1 MQIGNAI
8 KSAAKAVVDSSV
20 REFETYVVPVR
31 LQQLYKGYKLRDA
44 SLGEIGMPIDFLD
57 TLVQLADHIYL
68 TGTKSAHSREDSPFA
83 ISLRTVLGEMFQNY
97 KQIDRFDAATGLAF
111 ETRGP
116 FGAVVASAVPP
127 GLERVP
133 VKGPVHPG
141 QARYRLFIIFR
152 GTVPAVGDLYTDDLS
167 TDAKTAAPK
176 LPSSVGN
183 RVGEVAR
190 GFLNTYLSC
199 RTQVVERLLPRG
211 LAFLRKQHREF
222 AESAGKASGPKSAGP
237 VGARAA
243 DHLPADQVELYIL
256 GHSLGGAVAT
266 LCAYDIACR
275 FPGYNPVLVTF
286 GSPPV
291 GNIDFAIDFNKVMVE
306 RSEYHPRTRY
316 LRSIRVVARSVGGH
330 LDPISALPALLPN
343 YIHVNTR
350 VMIPTSAR
358 YGLSTHLLKDSYIPA
373 LMPGAK

>member
-1 MQIGNAI
+1 MEIGNAI

-20 REFETYVVPVR
+20 RDFETYVVPVR

-44 SLGEIGMPIDFLD
+44 SLEQTGMPIDFLD
-57 TLVQLADHIYL
+57 SLVQLADHIYL
-68 TGTKSAHSREDSPFA
+68 TGTKRAHSREDGPFA
-83 ISLRTVLGEMFQNY
+83 ISLRTMLGEMFQNY
-97 KQIDRFDAATGLAF
+97 RQIDRFDAATGLAF

-116 FGAVVASAVPP
+116 FGAVVAGAVSP

-190 GFLNTYLSC
+190 GFLNTYVSC
-199 RTQVVERLLPRG
+199 RSEVVERLLPRG
-211 LAFLRKQHREF
+211 LAFLRKQHRQF
-222 AESAGKASGPKSAGP
+222 AESVAKASGPKPAGR
-237 VGARAA
+237 VGAGAGV
-243 DHLPADQVELYIL
+243 HLPSDQVELYIL

-266 LCAYDIACR
+266 LSAYDIACR

-291 GNIDFAIDFNKVMVE
+291 GNIDFALDFNKVMVE
-306 RSEYHPRTRY
+306 RQRISPTDPVSPEHPRGRP
-316 LRSIRVVARSVGGH
+316 IRRGPSRPDLG
-330 LDPISALPALLPN
+330 LTCALAELHPRQYAQ
-343 YIHVNTR
+343 
-350 VMIPTSAR
+350 S
-358 YGLSTHLLKDSYIPA
+358 
-373 LMPGAK
+373 